1 MTTNKIS
8 TVEEAIITLGEL
20 TLDGNIKKNDKLVK
34 QIRKLLPINK
44 LINNMYEIV
53 NFVTKEHVTPNGLV
67 FTGENGQP
75 WEVVMKLD
83 KIVVKLN
90 LHYFKISPPGLP
102 KYLPIMPIKKVNQFI
117 SLQEAATPLVKS
129 KYLGERLDI
138 DLYFKLEGKNPTGS
152 FKDRGSAVEVSI
164 AKEMGASAI
173 ILASTGNMAASCACY
188 AAAANIPCFILVP
201 EGIPMSKIAQVI
213 AFGGKVVQ
221 VKGSYNDAA
230 TLAENIANKMG
241 FYLAGDYA
249 FRVEGQ
255 KTAAFEISDQML
267 FQSPDIMFV
276 PIGCG
281 TNIAAYAKGF
291 DEYQKLG
298 LIDQKPR
305 LYGVQAQGA
314 AAVVNSY
321 VHGRTDIIPLVQVDT
336 IASAISVPNPI
347 DGIKALHAI
356 RSTNGGAVSVTDQE
370 ILEAQHLLSTKE
382 GLFVESASASTVAAL
397 LKNDLVKE
405 DIKNKKVVCVLTGD
419 GLKDTGVV
427 LKAAMKPPSIYPKI
441 QEFIK
446 ILKHNF
452 R

>member
-1 MTTNKIS
+1 
-8 TVEEAIITLGEL
+8 
-20 TLDGNIKKNDKLVK
+20 
-34 QIRKLLPINK
+34 
-44 LINNMYEIV
+44 MYKIV
-53 NFVTKEHVTPNGLV
+53 NFITKELVLPNGLV
-67 FTGENGQP
+67 FIGEDGQQL
-75 WEVVMKLD
+75 EVVIKLD
-83 KIVVKLN
+83 KIVEKLN
-90 LHYFKISPPGLP
+90 LHYFKISPPGLA
-102 KYLPIMPIKKVNQFI
+102 KYLPIMPIEKVNEFI
-117 SLQEAATPLVKS
+117 SLQEAATPLLRS
-129 KYLGERLDI
+129 RYLGERLGI

-152 FKDRGSAVEVSI
+152 FKDRGSAVEVAI

-188 AAAANIPCFILVP
+188 AAVANIPCFVLVP
-201 EGIPMSKIAQVI
+201 EGIPISKVAQVI
-213 AFGGKVVQ
+213 AFGAKVVR
-221 VKGSYNDAA
+221 VKGDYNDAA
-230 TLAENIANKMG
+230 TLAENIAKEMG

-249 FRVEGQ
+249 FRIEGQ

-267 FQSPDIMFV
+267 FQPPDILFV

-321 VHGRTDIIPLVQVDT
+321 LHDRTDIIPLAQVDT

-356 RSTNGGAVSVTDQE
+356 RSTNGGATSVTDQE
-370 ILEAQHLLSTKE
+370 ILEAQQLLSRKE

-405 DIKNKKVVCVLTGD
+405 GIKSKKVVCVLTGD
-419 GLKDTGVV
+419 GLKDAAVV
-427 LKAAMKPPSIYPKI
+427 LKAAMEPHTIYPET

-446 ILKHNF
+446 LLKNNSI
-452 R
+452 

>member
-1 MTTNKIS
+1 L
-8 TVEEAIITLGEL
+8 VEQPC
-20 TLDGNIKKNDKLVK
+20 KLH
-34 QIRKLLPINK
+34 PINK
-44 LINNMYEIV
+44 PINNMYKIV
-53 NFVTKEHVTPNGLV
+53 NFITKELVLPNGLV
-67 FTGENGQP
+67 FIGEDGQQL
-75 WEVVMKLD
+75 EVVIKLD
-83 KIVVKLN
+83 KIVEKLN
-90 LHYFKISPPGLP
+90 LHYFKISPPGLA
-102 KYLPIMPIKKVNQFI
+102 KYLPIMPIEKVNEFI
-117 SLQEAATPLVKS
+117 SLQEAATPLLRS
-129 KYLGERLDI
+129 RYLGERLGI

-152 FKDRGSAVEVSI
+152 FKDRGSAVEVAI

-188 AAAANIPCFILVP
+188 AAVANIPCFVLVP
-201 EGIPMSKIAQVI
+201 EGIPISKVAQVI
-213 AFGGKVVQ
+213 AFGAKVVR
-221 VKGSYNDAA
+221 VKGDYNDAA
-230 TLAENIANKMG
+230 TLAENIAKEMG

-249 FRVEGQ
+249 FRIEGQ

-267 FQSPDIMFV
+267 FQPPDILFV

-305 LYGVQAQGA
+305 LYGVQAEGA

-321 VHGRTDIIPLVQVDT
+321 VHDRTDIIPLAQVDT

-356 RSTNGGAVSVTDQE
+356 RSTNGGATSVTDQE
-370 ILEAQHLLSTKE
+370 ILEAQQLLSRKE

-405 DIKNKKVVCVLTGD
+405 GIKSKKVVCVLTGD
-419 GLKDTGVV
+419 GLKDAAVV
-427 LKAAMKPPSIYPKI
+427 LKAAMEPHTIYPET

-446 ILKHNF
+446 LLKNNSI
-452 R
+452 